1 MPWLWP
7 LSWIQPSLAMPKT
20 SRMAA
25 QRAKTEVKSTAI
37 GSSSE
42 R

>member
-7 LSWIQPSLAMPKT
+7 LSWIHPSFAMPKT

-25 QRAKTEVKSTAI
+25 QSANTEVNNTAI